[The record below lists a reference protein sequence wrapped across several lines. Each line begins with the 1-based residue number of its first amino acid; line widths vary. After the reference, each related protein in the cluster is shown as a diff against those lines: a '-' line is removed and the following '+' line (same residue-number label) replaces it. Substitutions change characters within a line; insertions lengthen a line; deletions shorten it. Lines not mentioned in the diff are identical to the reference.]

1 LLFIAMEFCG
11 GGSVADLMSLCGITL
26 EEPEIAA
33 VVASTL
39 KGLAYLHGNRLIHRD
54 LKAGNVLLT
63 TDGRAKLADFGVS
76 AQLSSTIS
84 KRKTV
89 IGTP

>member
-1 LLFIAMEFCG
+1 MLIYAKTLSA
-11 GGSVADLMSLCGITL
+11 LC
-26 EEPEIAA
+26 
-33 VVASTL
+33 S
-39 KGLAYLHGNRLIHRD
+39 D

-63 TDGRAKLADFGVS
+63 DDGGAKLADFGVS